1 LLRRDFLALTLG
13 TLGAVGCAVIKEAG
27 KETDKEAGVN
37 TQNGSQNDR
46 LAKTR
51 NDSRNASQNASLAKT
66 RNDSRNASQNDRLA
80 NTRANSQNG
89 RFANAQSASQNNRLA
104 NTQTPLSADTNASL
118 YSTRSPSS
126 EDNISQTSASKQEER
141 LIAHSEAEKAR
152 LAALEDE
159 KMAEDIIED
168 GIGSQ
173 GATPKDHL
181 AVTGQAQGLKPIV
194 AEGTEFELLKAT
206 FARLNA
212 VQKHIGFGNFNVIS
226 FDAMLSVAK
235 ASKTIGAFAK
245 EESEYLERL
254 FFFDAKAYGFFGSK
268 VTDKMTETIA
278 QKEIFKVPRT
288 GHYLYQGQA
297 AKVYESV
304 KKDIGDTIVMTSGV
318 RGIPKQFHLF
328 LAKTIECKGDY
339 SEASH
344 SLAPAGYSYH
354 GIGDFDVGKVGF
366 GEKNFTQ
373 DFAGTKEFEKLM
385 QLGYIAIR
393 YPRGNPYGVYFEPW
407 HVEVV

>member
-1 LLRRDFLALTLG
+1 MRRRDFLALTLG
-13 TLGAVGCAVIKEAG
+13 TLGAVGCAAIRESSV
-27 KETDKEAGVN
+27 
-37 TQNGSQNDR
+37 
-46 LAKTR
+46 KTR
-51 NDSRNASQNASLAKT
+51 SGSLAKAQYPLPPA
-66 RNDSRNASQNDRLA
+66 RSIEPPAQNPA
-80 NTRANSQNG
+80 A
-89 RFANAQSASQNNRLA
+89 
-104 NTQTPLSADTNASL
+104 
-118 YSTRSPSS
+118 
-126 EDNISQTSASKQEER
+126 ISDEEQ
-141 LIAHSEAEKAR
+141 AR
-152 LAALEDE
+152 LNALEE
-159 KMAEDIIED
+159 EEIANNILED
-168 GIGSQ
+168 GIGAQ

-181 AVTGQAQGLKPIV
+181 TITQNVGALKPIV
-194 AEGTEFELLKAT
+194 AEGKEFELLKAT
-206 FARLNA
+206 FDRLNA

-226 FDAMLSVAK
+226 FDAMISVAK
-235 ASKTIGAFAK
+235 ASKPVGAFT
-245 EESEYLERL
+245 EDELEYLEKL
-254 FFFDAKAYGFFGSK
+254 FFRDAKEYGFFGSK
-268 VTDKMTETIA
+268 VTDKLTESIA

-318 RGIPKQFHLF
+318 RGVPKQFHLF
-328 LAKTIECKGDY
+328 LAKTLECKGDY

-354 GIGDFDVGKVGF
+354 GIGDFDVGKVGY

-373 DFAGTKEFEKLM
+373 EFAKTKEYEKLM